1 MVKAYLRY
9 EPLATFGVIASTLAN
24 VLYDQ
29 TGKIAIAPALEE
41 VVLWDLK
48 KGTQVKKR
56 FDETNITL
64 FSCNAYIY
72 IHRLESGENLET
84 SPK

>member
-24 VLYDQ
+24 ILYDH
-29 TGKIAIAPALEE
+29 TGKIAITPALEE

-48 KGTQVKKR
+48 KGTQVKEETIFLFR
-56 FDETNITL
+56 MSYLFDVN
-64 FSCNAYIY
+64 
-72 IHRLESGENLET
+72 RLENGESLEI
-84 SPK
+84 SLR